1 MVAALALAA
10 VGWPLPAQIANDD
23 PIVMKPFVV
32 ATPCIDVR
40 LFWFKDRKKVERTLF
55 VQVAK
60 VVPDSAAFKAGVR
73 EHMVIHAFNG
83 KTVNDLTRPEIM
95 KVLDGPLDK
104 KGNFVLTVLSGLE
117 TRKIAVPGTKTLE
130 ERKEKSLAP
139 K

>member
-1 MVAALALAA
+1 MQDWLAHQGHQFLEQIHACALS
-10 VGWPLPAQIANDD
+10 
-23 PIVMKPFVV
+23 
-32 ATPCIDVR
+32 R
-40 LFWFKDRKKVERTLF
+40 VEYGR
-55 VQVAK
+55 QGGI
-60 VVPDSAAFKAGVR
+60 GVR